1 MALLPIEFYQS
12 DDVVALTQK
21 LLGKVVVT
29 ELDGNRTAV
38 MITEVEA
45 YEGPIDKASHAFGNR
60 KTKRTATMYQP
71 GGCAYIYLCYGIHHL
86 FNVVTAPAGVP
97 HAILLRGGEPLEGID
112 IMLQRRNM
120 DRLAY
125 RLTAG
130 PGTVAQALGLTR
142 DLDGQSLQ
150 GPNIWLED
158 RGIQINPAQ
167 IKAGPR
173 IGVDY
178 AGDHALWPY
187 RFWLKGNPWV
197 SRPR

>member
-1 MALLPIEFYQS
+1 MGLLPVEFYQS
-12 DDVVALTQK
+12 DAVVTLAQQ
-21 LLGKVVVT
+21 LLGKVLVT
-29 ELDGNRTAV
+29 DFPAGRTAV

-60 KTKRTATMYQP
+60 KTKRTATMYQS

-86 FNVVTAPAGVP
+86 FNIVTAPVGIP

-112 IMLQRRNM
+112 IMMQRRKM

-142 DLDGQSLQ
+142 DLNGQSLQ

-158 RGIQINPAQ
+158 RGIQINPEQ
-167 IKAGPR
+167 IKSGPR

-187 RFWLKGNPWV
+187 RFWLQNNPWV

>member
-1 MALLPIEFYQS
+1 MGLLPVEFYQS
-12 DDVVALTQK
+12 DAVVSLAQQ
-21 LLGKVVVT
+21 LLGKVLVT
-29 ELDGNRTAV
+29 DFPAGRTAV

-60 KTKRTATMYQP
+60 KTKRTTTMYLS

-86 FNVVTAPAGVP
+86 FNIVTAPAGVP

-112 IMLQRRNM
+112 IMLQRRKM

-125 RLTAG
+125 RMTAG
-130 PGTVAQALGLTR
+130 PGTVAQALGLTTK
-142 DLDGQSLQ
+142 LDGQSLQ
-150 GPNIWLED
+150 GPNIWVED
-158 RGIQINPAQ
+158 RGIQITPEQ

-178 AGDHALWPY
+178 AEDHAQWPY
-187 RFWLKGNPWV
+187 RLWLKESPWV

>member
-1 MALLPIEFYQS
+1 MGLLPVEFYQS
-12 DDVVALTQK
+12 DAVVTLAQQ
-21 LLGKVVVT
+21 LLGKVLVT
-29 ELDGNRTAV
+29 DFPAGRTAV

-60 KTKRTATMYQP
+60 KTKRTATMYQS

-86 FNVVTAPAGVP
+86 FNIVTAPVGIP

-112 IMLQRRNM
+112 IMLQRRKM

-158 RGIQINPAQ
+158 RGIQIKPAQ

-187 RFWLKGNPWV
+187 RFWLKDNPWV
-197 SRPR
+197 SKTR

>member
-12 DDVVALTQK
+12 DDVLALTQQ

-29 ELDGNRTAV
+29 ELAGNRTAV
-38 MITEVEA
+38 IITEVEA
-45 YEGPIDKASHAFGNR
+45 YEGPIDKASHAFGLR

-86 FNVVTAPAGVP
+86 FNVVTAPAGMP

-112 IMLQRRNM
+112 IMLQRRKM

-142 DLDGQSLQ
+142 DLDGESLQ

-178 AGDHALWPY
+178 AEDHALWPY
-187 RFWLKGNPWV
+187 RLWLKDSPWV
-197 SRPR
+197 SRSC